1 MPNLEK
7 ICFVISPIGEDVSL
21 TRKRSDQIFKHVI
34 KPAVETFGYTALR
47 ADSISKP
54 GIITTQV
61 IDHLLKSEL
70 VIVDLTEKNPNVFYE
85 LGIRHSVRK
94 HVIQIADPDE
104 IIPFDIGN
112 VRTIKVDYKFV
123 DSMEYCKK
131 EIIKQIKA
139 IENDKVD
146 VESPVTFALNLTN
159 LGKDNTNQENINIQ
173 LISEIQNLRG
183 ELDSIKRRA
192 ILSAHDT
199 EDWERFPIQGSGR
212 PLLAAFTT
220 ALNRLSEGGKIDVK
234 YNDLVKELEK
244 TGLFLAGE
252 ADQYIT
258 RMLNEGMI
266 YEPREGYLRK

>member
-212 PLLAAFTT
+212 PLLPAFTT